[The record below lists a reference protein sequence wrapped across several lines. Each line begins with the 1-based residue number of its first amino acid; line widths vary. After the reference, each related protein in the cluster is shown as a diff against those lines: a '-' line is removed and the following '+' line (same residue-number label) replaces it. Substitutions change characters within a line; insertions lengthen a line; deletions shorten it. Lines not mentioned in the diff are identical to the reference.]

1 MTKTELFAAYMT
13 IVRKEFSRIFRIWP
27 QTILPSLVTS
37 SLYCLI
43 FGNFL
48 SDRIGQMGDY
58 SYIQF
63 VVPGLVML
71 GVITSSYIHTSF
83 QFFTSKF
90 FSRSIDELLVS
101 PMPPWLIIAGFTTG
115 GVVRG
120 MIVGISILLVALL
133 FAAPVVEN
141 IFVVLLFLFLTSLSA
156 SLAGLVNGV
165 YAKKIDGI
173 NIVPTFVI
181 TPLVYLGGV
190 FYSINILPTFWQS
203 VSKFNP
209 VLYIVDGFRYGFLG
223 TSDLPIL
230 ISVTVMVV
238 LSLIFLAM
246 NWFLIRT
253 GLGLKQ

>member
-1 MTKTELFAAYMT
+1 MT
-13 IVRKEFSRIFRIWP
+13 IVRREFVRIFRIWP

-37 SLYCLI
+37 ILYFLI
-43 FGNFL
+43 FGKFL
-48 SDRIGQMGDY
+48 SDRIGLMGEY

-71 GVITSSYIHTSF
+71 GVIMSSYMNTSF

-90 FSRSIDELLVS
+90 FTRTIDELLVS
-101 PMPPWLIIAGFTTG
+101 PMPPWLMIAGFVTG

-120 MIVGISILLVALL
+120 MMVGISIMAIALL
-133 FAAPVVEN
+133 FAAPV
-141 IFVVLLFLFLTSLSA
+141 IKHLFIVLIFLFLTSLVA

-190 FYSINILPTFWQS
+190 FYSIAILPSFWQAI
-203 VSKFNP
+203 SKVNP
-209 VLYIVDGFRYGFLG
+209 VFYIIDGLRFGFLG
-223 TSDLPIL
+223 ISDVSIVIS
-230 ISVTVMVV
+230 ISVLIV
-238 LSLIFLAM
+238 LSLIFLGI
-246 NWFLIRT
+246 NWYMIRT